1 MAKNITQFSIFL
13 GSPSDLD
20 TERTEI
26 NNIISEL
33 NISYAS
39 RNSINLD
46 LIKWE
51 THSAPG
57 ISQTYTQDLINKDIG
72 DDYDIF
78 IGMIWQKFGT
88 KTEVANSG
96 TEEEFLRAVKRF
108 KSGENLQILF
118 YFKTVPPLSLDQINI
133 EELNRINN
141 FKEILKENNI
151 LYWNF
156 NTVEELKTLLRM
168 HIPRRIDDL
177 NSKANYNI
185 SKEVAEIENN
195 LQEKDELL
203 ETKDDFGLLD
213 YIFQLEDYLADSNIA
228 LTNISES
235 TVKIGEDLQKKAE
248 EITRISKLPNPN
260 KITVIEYFKR
270 TSKSINDYSD
280 RIKLETPNFYDN
292 FEEAINVGL
301 KYLSLIDKDNINDNY
316 ESLKGTY
323 ESVSALKENIP
334 SAINGMIGFYNE
346 TIKLPNIQ
354 SDLNKSKRNLMKQLE
369 ELIFKLKKTFE
380 LTNEFQ
386 GQIEY
391 KLTLYTDESEE
402 M

>member
-1 MAKNITQFSIFL
+1 MAKTITQFSLFL

-20 TERTEI
+20 PERVEI
-26 NNIISEL
+26 NNIINEL

-39 RNSINLD
+39 RNYINLN

-57 ISQTYTQDLINKDIG
+57 ISHNYTQDLINKDIG
-72 DDYDIF
+72 NEYDIF

-88 KTEVANSG
+88 KTEIANSG

-108 KSGENLQILF
+108 KNGENLQILF
-118 YFKTVPPLSLDQINI
+118 YFKTVPPLSLDQINT

-141 FKEILKENNI
+141 FKETLKENNI
-151 LYWNF
+151 LYWSF
-156 NTVEELKTLLRM
+156 NTIEELKAHLRM
-168 HIPRRIDDL
+168 HIPIRIDDL
-177 NSKANYNI
+177 NSKAEYNI
-185 SKEVAEIENN
+185 SREVAKIENH
-195 LQEKDELL
+195 LIEKNESF
-203 ETKDDFGLLD
+203 ENKDDFGLLD

-248 EITRISKLPNPN
+248 EIKRITKLPNTN
-260 KITVIEYFKR
+260 KNTVLEYFKR
-270 TSKSINDYSD
+270 TSKVINDYSD

-301 KYLSLIDKDNINDNY
+301 KYLNLIDEDNIDDNY
-316 ESLKGTY
+316 ESLNGTY
-323 ESVSALKENIP
+323 NSVSSLKENIP
-334 SAINGMIGFYNE
+334 AAINGMLGFYNE
-346 TIKLPNIQ
+346 SAKLPNIQ
-354 SDLNKSKRNLMKQLE
+354 SDLNKSKRNLMKQLD

-391 KLTLYTDESEE
+391 KLTLYNKNKID
-402 M
+402 